1 MSLIPTV
8 YKSSDPGAPL
18 LSGDPG
24 ALVALL
30 DLLLVDGYGSGANRK
45 PGMGWTKAFTG
56 TNVRA
61 YRNSVL
67 NGTGYYLR
75 VDDTAQRSALV
86 RGYSAMTDIDTGT
99 DATPSVALKAAGS
112 RWEKSFVASSEGRA
126 WVAVGNEKFFYL
138 FIDTSNAFSSV
149 GSAAMH
155 PHYAGDITSL
165 KPGDRHNFVV
175 SYKGSDT
182 EGSNNIGYCLRA
194 VSTIN
199 SSPTSDTTTY
209 LFLARNYQAVPGSM
223 RASLYFDGQTLTRGI
238 GTDTN
243 MPPYPYPVNNGLL
256 YAPVVIL
263 EAQMT
268 PRGYLPGLYAP
279 LHLRPFP
286 EMALLRDVA
295 GFPSGT
301 ELLAKSFQADQMTY
315 NQSYC
320 GQVLIDISSEW

>member
-1 MSLIPTV
+1 MSLTPTV

-45 PGMGWTKAFTG
+45 AGMGWTKAFTG
-56 TNVRA
+56 TNVRV

-138 FIDTSNAFSSV
+138 FIDTYNAFSSY
-149 GSAAMH
+149 GAASVH
-155 PHYAGDITSL
+155 PHYAGDISSL

-182 EGSNNIGYCLRA
+182 EASNSISNGLRS
-194 VSTIN
+194 VSTMN
-199 SSPTSDTTTY
+199 STPSSDSTTFC
-209 LFLARNYQAVPGSM
+209 FLARNAQGVPGSL
-223 RASLYFDGQTLTRGI
+223 RCNLYSDGQTLTRGF
-238 GTDTN
+238 GMDN
-243 MPPYPYPVNNGLL
+243 NFPPYPYPVNNGLL
-256 YAPVVIL
+256 YAPVVLL
-263 EAQMT
+263 EAAMM
-268 PRGYLPGLYAP
+268 PRGFMPGLYAP
-279 LHLRPFP
+279 LHRRPFP
-286 EMALLRDVA
+286 DMSVLRDVA
-295 GFPSGT
+295 GFAPGT
-301 ELLAKSFQADQMTY
+301 ELLAKMYQSEQMAP
-315 NQSYC
+315 NESYL